1 MLLEDFVNRKLTSFQ
16 TSFDSWQDAIRG
28 SGENLIKQGYIDDRY
43 VQAVIACV
51 EKYGPYIVIAPDIA
65 MPHSTEKADGVYKT
79 AISFMKVETPV
90 VFDPNDSEKNARLF
104 FMLAAEDHEAHLKNM
119 MELSEMLMNEDL
131 VSDLLK
137 AKNENDLLAIANKYS
152 ER

>member
-28 SGENLIKQGYIDDRY
+28 SGETLIKQGYIDDRY
-43 VQAVIACV
+43 VKAVIACV

-79 AISFMKVETPV
+79 AISFMKVEKPV
-90 VFDPNDSEKNARLF
+90 VFDPNDPEKNARLF
-104 FMLAAEDHEAHLKNM
+104 FMLAAENHEAHLKNM

-137 AKNENDLLAIANKYS
+137 AKNDNDLLAIANKYS

>member
-16 TSFDSWQDAIRG
+16 TNFDSWQDAIRG

-43 VQAVIACV
+43 IKTVIACV

-79 AISFMKVETPV
+79 AISFMKVEKPV

-104 FMLAAEDHEAHLKNM
+104 FMLAAENHEAHLRNM

-137 AKNENDLLAIANKYS
+137 AKDDNDLLAIANKYS

>member
-43 VQAVIACV
+43 VKAVIACV

-79 AISFMKVETPV
+79 AISFMKVEKPV

-137 AKNENDLLAIANKYS
+137 AKNDNDLLAIANKYS